1 MPLTLPS
8 YERLHKLFEYR
19 DGWLYYKND
28 VCDKKG
34 RKTKVTQGSKAGS
47 LHPLGYV
54 KMRVDG
60 KMYMAHRIIYKMFNK
75 DFVEGTLDHINNK
88 PADNRIENLRIATC
102 TENNRNAVLRKDN
115 TSGVKGVNWNKRD
128 MRWTAS
134 ISINGK
140 RKALGNFKDL
150 ALATEFVQL
159 ARDMVHGDFANH
171 GLTA

>member
-1 MPLTLPS
+1 MTQALPS
-8 YERLHKLFEYR
+8 YARLHELFEYR
-19 DGWLYYKND
+19 DGWLFYKND
-28 VCDKKG
+28 VYTKTGRLTKVKKG
-34 RKTKVTQGSKAGS
+34 TKAGGI
-47 LHPLGYV
+47 HPYGYV
-54 KMRVDG
+54 KMRVDD
-60 KMYMAHRIIYKMFNK
+60 KKYMAHRLIWKMFNK
-75 DFVEGTLDHINNK
+75 DFETGTLDHINNNRS
-88 PADNRIENLRIATC
+88 DNRIENLRIATHS
-102 TENNRNAVLRKDN
+102 ENTRNAVLRKDN

-134 ISINGK
+134 IRVNGK